1 VASLLAALLKQTAA
15 GVEQIQAEIKVAFDR
30 AKRKVDD
37 RILRPPKI
45 HGMLTKSAPA
55 LRQGFICVDALDKF
69 LQNID
74 LNFWSLLYIVPE
86 YPSPRLFATGRPL
99 IRQEVKNNFPEYP
112 DLSSVKPT
120 KRGIPAYV
128 SMHLKE

>member
-1 VASLLAALLKQTAA
+1 VASLLAALLKQPAA

-45 HGMLTKSAPA
+45 QGMLTKSAPA

-74 LNFWSLLYIVPE
+74 LNF
-86 YPSPRLFATGRPL
+86 
-99 IRQEVKNNFPEYP
+99 
-112 DLSSVKPT
+112 
-120 KRGIPAYV
+120 
-128 SMHLKE
+128 